1 MKPHLEVKLRRGAP
15 TPDAPY
21 WEDAIHD
28 KAGTDSPIDPSLSKL
43 LARYAVPVL
52 STRAYAPHG
61 DSWSADEIASGF
73 NRVYRLVLLEN
84 RSLPPQLLRDIQLIP
99 TIEYARLGA

>member
-1 MKPHLEVKLRRGAP
+1 VKPHLEVKLRRGVAA
-15 TPDAPY
+15 PDAPY

-28 KAGTDSPIDPSLSKL
+28 KAGTDSSIDRELTRL

-61 DSWSADEIASGF
+61 SGWSGT
-73 NRVYRLVLLEN
+73 
-84 RSLPPQLLRDIQLIP
+84 RSRR
-99 TIEYARLGA
+99 A